1 MSLFRFIQFFIERL
15 KLSRIETMTDNQ
27 IVAEYKESFDHLLFK
42 VIYKRYSG
50 KVYHKCIAMLKNTDE
65 AMDATQDIFIKLYT
79 KIANFEERAQLST
92 WIYRVTYNYCIDLL
106 RKRKKDQ
113 KLFSPE
119 AEIPDDIK
127 EEIED
132 FEILEIEVKK
142 LKVVLDKIPE
152 GDKAVLMM
160 KYQDDMSIK
169 EIAAIL
175 NKTESSIKMKLKRAK
190 HKTQRVY
197 KETFKDLQI

>member
-1 MSLFRFIQFFIERL
+1 MSIFRLIHFFLERYQ
-15 KLSRIETMTDNQ
+15 LSKVEAMTDNQ
-27 IVAEYKESFDHLLFK
+27 IVAEYRESFDHTLYK

-50 KVYHKCIAMLKNTDE
+50 KVYHKCLAMLKSSDE

-79 KIANFEERAQLST
+79 KIAEFEERAQLST

-106 RKRKKDQ
+106 RKRKKED

-119 AEIPDDIK
+119 TEIPDVED
-127 EEIED
+127 EIED
-132 FEILEIEVKK
+132 AEILQIEVKK
-142 LKVVLDKIPE
+142 LKVVLNKIPE

-175 NKTESSIKMKLKRAK
+175 DKTESSIKMKLKRAK
-190 HKTQRVY
+190 HKTQRVF
-197 KETFKDLQI
+197 KETFRTED